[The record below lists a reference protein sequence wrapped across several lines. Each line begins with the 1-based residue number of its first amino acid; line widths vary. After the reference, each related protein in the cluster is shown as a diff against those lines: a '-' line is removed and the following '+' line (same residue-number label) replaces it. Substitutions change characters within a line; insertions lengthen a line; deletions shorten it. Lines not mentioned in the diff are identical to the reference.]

1 MKQNNTKIENKSIVL
16 IRTIT
21 ATKLIVT
28 LIIKV
33 TVVMINMITK
43 IRMIITI
50 SEKQQQ
56 QWQHDSH
63 SND

>member
-21 ATKLIVT
+21 AAKLIVT